1 MTRTTRLL
9 VGGIISRYWKVAFW
23 SAMKQEICKIDHL
36 LTIVKGSIGN
46 HANRR
51 FVNRELTKH

>member
-9 VGGIISRYWKVAFW
+9 VGGIISGYWEVAFW
-23 SAMKQEICKIDHL
+23 SAMKQEMCKIDHL

-51 FVNRELTKH
+51 FGNRE